1 MFQLILSEL
10 SLFIISIS
18 NVTTATTGSEINDR
32 IIISVTKNLLE
43 SK

>member
-18 NVTTATTGSEINDR
+18 NVTTVTTGSEINDHDGM
-32 IIISVTKNLLE
+32 IYVTKN
-43 SK
+43 

>member
-18 NVTTATTGSEINDR
+18 NVTTVTTGSEINDR
-32 IIISVTKNLLE
+32 IIISVTNNFLE